1 MQNTQDDDVQ
11 KNCTNKKTEKT
22 KENSASKRDR
32 ELDSIRKREKQE
44 NELEK
49 DLFDMVLEIGGLG
62 N

>member
-1 MQNTQDDDVQ
+1 MQDKKKSDTEQFCTKNKSQ
-11 KNCTNKKTEKT
+11 KTHNQ
-22 KENSASKRDR
+22 SSQKRDR